1 MGYKN
6 GPKFF
11 FSEGVDPQTPKSATA
26 WAYRPKPSLH
36 ELNLI
41 KFPIK
46 KL

>member
-11 FSEGVDPQTPKSATA
+11 FSEGVDPRTPKSATA
-26 WAYRPKPSLH
+26 WAD